1 MPLVARKAW
10 LTVEQITHILKLF
23 YENGK
28 NANLTVKLFSRDYPT
43 YNTLS
48 QNTVLLLVSKFEKHG
63 TKEDL
68 VQNNSGRKKTE
79 RVPATID
86 LVKQQLVTNPQASIR
101 RIEAQTG
108 LKRSSVPGDH
118 YERSPDEAL

>member
-10 LTVEQITHILKLF
+10 LTVEQITHILKLI

-28 NANLTVKLFSRDYPT
+28 NATKLFSRDYPT

-63 TKEDL
+63 TKEDS
-68 VQNNSGRKKTE
+68 VQNNSGRKKTV

-86 LVKQQLVTNPQASIR
+86 LVIQ
-101 RIEAQTG
+101 
-108 LKRSSVPGDH
+108 
-118 YERSPDEAL
+118 